1 MDGRTHGRMHGRTDR
16 QADGQTDRWTDGQ
29 MDGWTD
35 IISPHS
41 TGLHPMGSTD
51 LMMPFGD
58 WFGVKSKAAAARGAN
73 TCRTG
78 RNSVHLSIHL
88 SIHPP
93 VRPSVPTFVRPE
105 SKGSEGQLEGSESL
119 SEGPT
124 RGD

>member
-1 MDGRTHGRMHGRTDR
+1 MVT
-16 QADGQTDRWTDGQ
+16 
-29 MDGWTD
+29 
-35 IISPHS
+35 
-41 TGLHPMGSTD
+41 TD

-105 SKGSEGQLEGSESL
+105 SKWSQGQLESPSEGSEGLPVETEGKLEGLDRWPEGPEGLSEGSEGLQEGSESL
-119 SEGPT
+119 TEWPEGL
-124 RGD
+124 RVHQRV